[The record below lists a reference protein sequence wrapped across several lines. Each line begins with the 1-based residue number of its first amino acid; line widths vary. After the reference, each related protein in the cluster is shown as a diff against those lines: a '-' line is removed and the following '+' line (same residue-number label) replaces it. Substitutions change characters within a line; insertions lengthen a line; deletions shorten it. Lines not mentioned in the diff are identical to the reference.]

1 MYTFL
6 SLIGVLVSLAV
17 LGFLPSVIDRQ
28 ASASPS
34 PTSEPERRTA
44 DAVQPAATD
53 ERPTYDRSDIGEH
66 ADRKQ
71 QAHAAHPS
79 SGVRERQS

>member
-17 LGFLPSVIDRQ
+17 FGFLPSIIDRQ

-34 PTSEPERRTA
+34 PEPEPERRAT
-44 DAVQPAATD
+44 DAGQPAATD
-53 ERPTYDRSDIGEH
+53 ERPTYERSDIGDH
-66 ADRKQ
+66 TDREQ
-71 QAHAAHPS
+71 QAHAAHPVE
-79 SGVRERQS
+79 GVRERQS